1 MSKKTEL
8 AKNTLILSI
17 GTFLPKLAGFI
28 TLPILTG
35 YLSKAEYG
43 TYDLITVLI
52 SLYLPQLTLQIKSA
66 AFRFMLDVRANLD
79 KQKEIVTNI
88 FIVTLPIS
96 LIALLVLF
104 FLLPGSTTI
113 RLCICFYYL
122 ADIIV
127 NTVRQISRGIGKNLP
142 YSVSAIISAIG
153 KMIFA
158 VLLVSI
164 LKMGLTGAVIALGM
178 GSFLSMVYISIHIKI
193 FKFIDFKLINKKI
206 IKEMLTYSWPMV
218 PNDMSMWVMQ
228 VSDRLVVSKVL
239 GVAVNAVYA
248 ASTKIPSIINLAQ
261 SALNLAWTENAS
273 LSVNDKDSDEYYT
286 VMMRMMLNLQMGVF
300 SVVIAAMPI
309 LFKLLINGDY
319 MEAYNQMPILC
330 YAIFFQGL
338 ALYLGGI
345 YVAKKKIKSVGI
357 TSIGS
362 AAVNLIVNLLLIHKI
377 GIFAASIS
385 TLVSYIVLFTYRLI
399 DVQKFSKIK
408 MDMKQFL
415 ILQCIMITE
424 TILSYQQTI
433 LFYFITAVF
442 GFSVCILF
450 NKEMVLGILRK
461 MKSIFK
467 I

>member
-66 AFRFMLDVRANLD
+66 AFRFMLDVRENLD

-142 YSVSAIISAIG
+142 YSVSAIISALG

-164 LKMGLTGAVIALGM
+164 LKMGLMGAVIALGM

-193 FKFIDFKLINKKI
+193 FRFIDFKLINKKI
-206 IKEMLTYSWPMV
+206 IKEMLAYSWPMV

-228 VSDRLVVSKVL
+228 ASDRLVVSQVL

-300 SVVIAAMPI
+300 SVVIATMPI
-309 LFKLLINGDY
+309 LFKLLIKGDY

-330 YAIFFQGL
+330 YSIFFQGL

-385 TLVSYIVLFTYRLI
+385 TLVSYIVLFTYRFI

-408 MDMKQFL
+408 MDMKQFI

-433 LFYFITAVF
+433 LFYFITALF

-450 NKEMVLGILRK
+450 NKEIVLGILRK
-461 MKSIFK
+461 MKSVFK